1 MSINFVP
8 TENDYK
14 DELTLNVSDLVAD
27 PAPKNSRKKVYLGLA
42 AIGIASVTGAWAM
55 SNGQTNWSE
64 APQAIKQVSPEVD
77 APAQAAAV
85 AAVAAAPQAL
95 DVARG
100 VLTSANEGVIASRMT
115 AGITS
120 MPYKAGQSFGRG
132 ALLASFDC
140 SVQRAQLSAA
150 NAATAA
156 YKKSYDTNVELDA
169 YQAVGKNEVGVSR
182 ANLGKAQAEA
192 NAVSAQL
199 TQCAI
204 YAPFAGKVVEQM
216 AHNHDVAA
224 SGQPLLKIQ
233 GAGAPEVQL
242 IVPSNWLTWLKPGE
256 EFSFK
261 IDETGQTV
269 TGKVVRLGAAVDPVS
284 KTIRI
289 TGSVQAEPGM
299 TILPGMSGAATFDQQ
314 AGNGNPA

>member
-8 TENDYK
+8 TEGDYAE
-14 DELTLNVSDLVAD
+14 ELTLSVNESMSEVAQKKSRGKLFIGAAVVAVLGVSAALA
-27 PAPKNSRKKVYLGLA
+27 NSGGVP
-42 AIGIASVTGAWAM
+42 V
-55 SNGQTNWSE
+55 WSE
-64 APQAIKQVSPEVD
+64 APETKMAAKPSLGDTI
-77 APAQAAAV
+77 APVAV
-85 AAVAAAPQAL
+85 VATPAPPAVEG
-95 DVARG
+95 VRG
-100 VLTSANEGVIASRMT
+100 VLTSVNEGVIASRMT

-120 MPYKAGQSFGRG
+120 MPYKAGQSFGKG

-156 YKKSYDTNVELDA
+156 YKKTYDTNVELDA
-169 YQAVGKNEVGVSR
+169 YQAVGKNEVGVSK

-192 NAVSAQL
+192 SAVNAQL
-199 TQCAI
+199 SQCAI
-204 YAPFAGKVVEQM
+204 YAPFSGKVVEQM

-224 SGQPLLKIQ
+224 SGQPLMKIQ

-242 IVPSNWLTWLKPGE
+242 IVPSNWLTWLKPGAP
-256 EFSFK
+256 FAFK

-269 TGKVVRLGAAVDPVS
+269 TGQVLRLGAAVDPVS

-289 TGSVQAEPGM
+289 TGSVVSEPGM

>member
-8 TENDYK
+8 TEDDYNE
-14 DELTLNVSDLVAD
+14 ELTLNVNDLAAETAPAKSRTKLFVGAALVAIIGV
-27 PAPKNSRKKVYLGLA
+27 AGVFA
-42 AIGIASVTGAWAM
+42 ASEGST
-55 SNGQTNWSE
+55 TWSD
-64 APQAIKQVSPEVD
+64 APQAAKTIVAEAS
-77 APAQAAAV
+77 APAPMAPV
-85 AAVAAAPQAL
+85 AAVAALPQPVDA
-95 DVARG
+95 VRG
-100 VLTSANEGVIASRMT
+100 VLTSVNEGVIASRMT

-120 MPYKAGQSFGRG
+120 MPYKAGQSFGKG

-156 YKKSYDTNVELDA
+156 YKKTYDTNVELDA
-169 YQAVGKNEVGVSR
+169 YQAVGKNEVGVSK

-192 NAVSAQL
+192 GAVTAQL

-204 YAPFAGKVVEQM
+204 YAPFSGKVVEQM

-224 SGQPLLKIQ
+224 SGQPLMKIQ

-242 IVPSNWLTWLKPGE
+242 IVPSNWLTWLKPGAP
-256 EFSFK
+256 FAFK

-269 TGKVVRLGAAVDPVS
+269 TGQVLRLGAAVDPVS

-289 TGSVQAEPGM
+289 TGSVKAEPGM